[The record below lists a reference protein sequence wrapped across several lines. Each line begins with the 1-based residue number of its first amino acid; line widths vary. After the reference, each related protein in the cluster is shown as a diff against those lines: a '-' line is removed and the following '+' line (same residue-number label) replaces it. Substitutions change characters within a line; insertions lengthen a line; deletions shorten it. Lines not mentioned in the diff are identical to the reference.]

1 MSQTWREMIK
11 RKKKE
16 LRDRLKLSQEDWDFI
31 QNNIGEFCRESDEQV
46 RLVYGDR
53 CDVDKEVAGMT
64 EYQFLQMTEEVIR
77 VVLER
82 LKKKKK
88 KKKQKE
94 KEKETEKTDE
104 EKANQEEEEQQE
116 KEVECQQE

>member
-53 CDVDKEVAGMT
+53 CDIDKEVAGMT
-64 EYQFLQMTEEVIR
+64 EYQFNQMTEEVIR

-82 LKKKKK
+82 LKHKKK
-88 KKKQKE
+88 KKKQ

-116 KEVECQQE
+116 QEVECQQE